1 MATTSVFDTG
11 LGFEGSHVLVTGS
24 SGAIGSVVVTAFLST
39 GAHVSAFDI
48 RTPETAVEHVRL
60 RTYQVDITNEASV
73 EEAMEMARATFGVIS
88 TCIAA
93 AGVDLSFAP
102 HHSLADMPLQ
112 DWQRIMQVNVDGTFL
127 TCRAW
132 LRGIRSFAT
141 SQTKNISAVIFGS
154 EAGRFGVPSC
164 AAYAA
169 SKAAIQVGL
178 VKSLARDVVSIDA
191 RCRVNAVAPG
201 PVDTSQFRKECANDP
216 TALWREAQATVA
228 LNKPI
233 AVEAVARAC
242 LFLASDNFAGNITG
256 QVLPVDSG
264 KSGILFWLADGR
276 DA

>member
-1 MATTSVFDTG
+1 MFDTG
-11 LGFEGSHVLVTGS
+11 LGLEGSHVLVTGS
-24 SGAIGSVVVTAFLST
+24 SGAIGSIVVTAFLSA
-39 GAHVSAFDI
+39 GAYVSAFDLK
-48 RTPETAVEHVRL
+48 PPQHPVEHVRL
-60 RTYQVDITNEASV
+60 RSYQVDITNEASI
-73 EEAMEMARATFGVIS
+73 EEAMEMARSSFGVIS
-88 TCIAA
+88 TCIAV
-93 AGVDLSFAP
+93 AGLDLSFAP

-132 LRGIRSFAT
+132 LRGIRGFAT
-141 SQTKNISAVIFGS
+141 PHTKNISAVVFGS

-178 VKSLARDVVSIDA
+178 VKSLARDAVSIDP

-201 PVDTSQFRKECANDP
+201 PVDTRQFREECANDP

-228 LNKPI
+228 QKKPV
-233 AVEAVARAC
+233 AVESVARVC

-264 KSGILFWLADGR
+264 KSGTLFWLSDGQET
-276 DA
+276 